1 MLERTIRDL
10 IGEQKLLK
18 MHGEDTV
25 VDAARAM
32 ADRRIAAVLVSEGTE
47 TYGIVTDHDI
57 VERVV
62 AEGLSPADT
71 LLIHVMTPD
80 PVAIDINHTALDA
93 LLLMRDQETRH
104 LLVKEGHKVIGIV
117 SVRDLMRALVAQV
130 LNEHGVGDEMW
141 QGLHA

>member
-10 IGEQKLLK
+10 IGTQQLLR
-18 MHGEDTV
+18 MHGEDSI
-25 VDAARAM
+25 VDAASAM
-32 ADRRIAAVLVSEGTE
+32 ADRHVASVLVSEGTE

-80 PVAIDINHTALDA
+80 PVAVDIDDTALDA
-93 LLLMRDQETRH
+93 LLMMRDHDTRH
-104 LLVKEGHKVIGIV
+104 LAVKDGHDVVGIV
-117 SVRDLMRALVAQV
+117 SVRDLMRALVGQL
-130 LNEHGVGDEMW
+130 LNEHGVGDELW
-141 QGLHA
+141 RGLHT